1 VNFWRVRKTGKRARP
16 GARART
22 CAGLALLAAVGLG
35 AAGCSAQPLSENPS
49 VKGVTDKLN
58 ITTTVPPPADFVA
71 KSRPPSMDYMPVGVV
86 PPARAM
92 KPRDPAKV
100 KELEAEMVATRVR
113 HDRLGGRK
121 PPAPAKPKAA
131 GADKAAAKPP
141 GAPL

>member
-1 VNFWRVRKTGKRARP
+1 M
-16 GARART
+16 GARAG
-22 CAGLALLAAVGLG
+22 CAVLLVAAVGLG

-71 KSRPPSMDYMPVGVV
+71 KSRPTSVDYMPVGVV
-86 PPARAM
+86 PPARSM

-100 KELEAEMVATRVR
+100 KELEAEMEATRMR

-121 PPAPAKPKAA
+121 PPATAKPKP
-131 GADKAAAKPP
+131 ADKSAGKDAGKKP